1 MYTKQAS
8 TDRIIKRV
16 DESIL
21 SNIINV
27 NYYLN
32 LARKHPRHPEV
43 CFEQIRYCLRSS
55 LDLFI
60 LVEDELHPCTNK
72 YNVFNALLQ
81 LRDRVES
88 EMEIIREEIRREAFK

>member
-1 MYTKQAS
+1 MYTNTS

-21 SNIINV
+21 FHIINV
-27 NYYLN
+27 DYYLN

-43 CFEQIRYCLRSS
+43 CFEQIRYHLRSS
-55 LDLFI
+55 QELFI
-60 LVEDELHPCTNK
+60 MVESELHPCIDK
-72 YNVFNALLQ
+72 HNVFNALLQ

-88 EMEIIREEIRREAFK
+88 EMEEIREEIRREVFK

>member
-1 MYTKQAS
+1 MYTNTS
-8 TDRIIKRV
+8 TERIIKRV

-27 NYYLN
+27 DYYLN

-55 LDLFI
+55 QDLFI
-60 LVEDELHPCTNK
+60 LVETELHPCMNK

-81 LRDRVES
+81 LRDRVEV
-88 EMEIIREEIRREAFK
+88 EMEEIRREAIRNIYA

>member
-1 MYTKQAS
+1 MYTNTS

-27 NYYLN
+27 DYYLN

-55 LDLFI
+55 QDLFI
-60 LVEDELHPCTNK
+60 LVETELHPCMNK
-72 YNVFNALLQ
+72 YNVFNALIQ
-81 LRDRVES
+81 LRDRVEV
-88 EMEIIREEIRREAFK
+88 EMEEIKKEAIRNIYA